1 MIAPDDVSAE
11 RRFAFFVHPASGNGR
26 AARRLKR
33 ALDCVSR
40 SKETT
45 HPLVQRSRVVET
57 RSLCETRAGI
67 RSLGHDEIPVAA
79 GGDGA
84 LQYLVRALRCEGL
97 GSRLVAV
104 LPLGT
109 GNAFAHSIGLATLE
123 EATLAL
129 DAGQARALDLMVTT
143 NPETPV
149 VVASLS
155 VGFEAEFIR
164 SWNRARLNG
173 SLAGGLVALARA
185 ATARTAAP
193 QLWLDGAP
201 SPLTGSPVWSA
212 GLYNISHYAF
222 GKLAIPECNP
232 SDGAAEAIVY
242 RTAWSYVRAL
252 ATGNGSIS
260 RGVERRRWR
269 MASVE
274 TSGPIQAD
282 GETLPGREVTV
293 HVEPG
298 GLRVIAM

>member
-1 MIAPDDVSAE
+1 VSEE

-26 AARRLKR
+26 ATRRLKR
-33 ALDCVSR
+33 ALDCVAR

-45 HPLVQRSRVVET
+45 LPLAQRSRVIET
-57 RSLCETRAGI
+57 RSLSETRAGL
-67 RSLGHDEIPVAA
+67 RSLRGDEIPVAA

-97 GSRLVAV
+97 RSRLVGV

-109 GNAFAHSIGLATLE
+109 GNAFAHSIGLATLK
-123 EATLAL
+123 EAILAL
-129 DAGQARALDLMVTT
+129 DAGRARALDLMVTT
-143 NPETPV
+143 HPDATV

-173 SLAGGLVALARA
+173 SLPGGLVALARA
-185 ATARTAAP
+185 ATTRTAAP
-193 QLWLDGAP
+193 QLWLDGA
-201 SPLTGSPVWSA
+201 SSSLTGSTVWSA

-222 GKLAIPECNP
+222 GKLVIPECDP
-232 SDGAAEAIVY
+232 SDAAAEAIVY
-242 RTAWSYVRAL
+242 RDAWAYVRAL
-252 ATGNGSIS
+252 ATGKGSVS

-269 MASVE
+269 IASVE

-282 GETLPGREVTV
+282 GETLPGRDLAV

-298 GLRVIAM
+298 GLRVIAMCR